1 MYVSLSSLNFHRI
14 IKQRTCSFKHL
25 YFLFHEVLQ
34 SAKFFLSA
42 ALEIPI
48 IQMMSCTDY
57 YLDLDPNKTLMRYD
71 INTFLI
77 LLILLCQRFSLTG
90 LNLNCI
96 IL

>member
-1 MYVSLSSLNFHRI
+1 MFTYFHKNFYRI

-57 YLDLDPNKTLMRYD
+57 YLDVDPNKTLMRYD
-71 INTFLI
+71 FFKKNNKLVTVLI
-77 LLILLCQRFSLTG
+77 FS
-90 LNLNCI
+90 
-96 IL
+96 